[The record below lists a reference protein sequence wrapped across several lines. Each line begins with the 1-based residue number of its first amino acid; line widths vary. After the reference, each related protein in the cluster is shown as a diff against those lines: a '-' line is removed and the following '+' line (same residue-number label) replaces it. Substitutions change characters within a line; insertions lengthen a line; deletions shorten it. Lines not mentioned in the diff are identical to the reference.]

1 MVNLPAPPGPIIV
14 AGDIMCDHYVWGD
27 VDRISPEAP
36 VQVLKWEREADR
48 PGGAANAAMNLAALG
63 CRVHLVGLVGRDE
76 PGRWLL
82 DTLRANGINTS
93 GVVVSKGRTTILK
106 TRIIARGQH
115 MLRIDRESRE
125 PADRR
130 EERLMIAAIRKVAAR
145 AAGVVCSDYGKG
157 ALTSG
162 VLEACLRRVRGFSV
176 VDPKGRDFAKYRG
189 AKLLT
194 PNERELME
202 AVGDGDSRV
211 HDEAVVGRRAAVLMR
226 RLGLKALLVT
236 RGANGMDLFEAG
248 RPIRRAHIP
257 ALQRH
262 EVFDVTGA
270 GDTVAAVVA
279 LAASAGAPLLEAARL
294 ANAAAGLVVGTVG
307 TAVAESE
314 ALARIVDGE
323 SSQARSKVL
332 SRTALAARV
341 KDARAHGSSIVF
353 TSGSFETLTVAHL
366 RELER
371 ARAQGELLVVAVND
385 DGRAGQQ
392 RAEMLAALRFVDYV
406 TVFHEKTPHSLIRQL
421 RPQIVV

>member
-1 MVNLPAPPGPIIV
+1 MVNLPTPSGPIVV

-27 VDRISPEAP
+27 VERISPEAP
-36 VQVLKWEREADR
+36 VQVLKWQREADR

-63 CRVHLVGLVGRDE
+63 CRVHLVGLIGRDD

-82 DTLRANGINTS
+82 DTLRAHGINTS
-93 GVVVSKGRTTILK
+93 GIVASKSRTTILK

-115 MLRIDRESRE
+115 MLRIDRENPE

-130 EERLMIAAIRKVAAR
+130 EERLMIAAVRKAA
-145 AAGVVCSDYGKG
+145 AKAVGVVCSDYGKG
-157 ALTSG
+157 TLTSG
-162 VLEACLRRVRGFSV
+162 VLDACLRRVRGFSV

-189 AKLLT
+189 ASLLT

-202 AVGDGDSRV
+202 AAGDSDTQV
-211 HDEAVVGRRAAVLMR
+211 HGDEIVGRRAALLMR
-226 RLGLKALLVT
+226 RMGFKALLVT

-248 RPIRRAHIP
+248 RPLRRSHIP

-332 SRTALAARV
+332 SRAALAARIR
-341 KDARAHGSSIVF
+341 DARAHGSTVVF
-353 TSGSFETLTVAHL
+353 TSGSFETLTVALL
-366 RELER
+366 RDLQR
-371 ARAQGELLVVAVND
+371 ARAQGELLVVAVKD
-385 DGRAGQQ
+385 EGRAGQQ

-406 TVFHEKTPHSLIRQL
+406 TIFREKTPDALIREL